1 MHPVNGTHVGDK
13 VIVAKRRAAFREEKI
28 PATGVF
34 ELIADVFDIPWGEK
48 LAFFDIYDPSTLGGS
63 HDKIGLA
70 AEKGGNLEHIDILS
84 GNFDVLRRVDI
95 GRDGHAPLSPDLGE
109 KLTTVLHAGSAK
121 RADGC
126 AIGFVIRGLEDKG
139 RALILADGM
148 DFLGHPTH
156 KGRAL
161 DNTGPQKIEQIGTSQ
176 TVVSN
181 GDNRATG
188 HKNPRTILYKIRRA
202 NALLAFLCQ

>member
-13 VIVAKRRAAFREEKI
+13 VIVAKRRASFREEKV

-34 ELIADVFDIPWGEK
+34 ELIADVFDVPRREK

-63 HDKIGLA
+63 NDQISLA
-70 AEKGGNLEHIDILS
+70 AEKGGDLQNIDIL
-84 GNFDVLRRVDI
+84 GGDLDILWRVDI
-95 GRDGHAPLSPDLGE
+95 GRDGHPPLSPDLGE
-109 KLTTVLHAGSAK
+109 KLAPLLHSRSAK
-121 RADGC
+121 GADGC
-126 AIGFVIRGLEDKG
+126 AVGLVIRGLEDKG

-148 DFLGHPTH
+148 DFLSHPAH
-156 KGRAL
+156 KSRGLNDA
-161 DNTGPQKIEQIGTSQ
+161 GPQKIEQIGTSQ

-202 NALLAFLCQ
+202 NALLGFLCQ